1 MPGRPSR
8 EQAEVDLFTTSTGLK
23 FEPAAPV
30 PSSATSF
37 SWLAT
42 QGEGGPVWVEV
53 VVVEDALVVDVVGA
67 RVVEVDVGAVVVEVD
82 VGAVVVVVVV
92 GAGVAA

>member
-1 MPGRPSR
+1 M
-8 EQAEVDLFTTSTGLK
+8 FTTSTGLK

-30 PSSATSF
+30 PSSARSL

-53 VVVEDALVVDVVGA
+53 VVVEEDALVVVVVGA
-67 RVVEVDVGAVVVEVD
+67 RVVEVDVGAIVVEVD
-82 VGAVVVVVVV
+82 VAVVVGVVV
-92 GAGVAA
+92 GTGVAA